1 MAINIG
7 YKQFPEFDIRKDPET
22 VYARF
27 VKYAERFKN
36 NHLKAYNITDK
47 AQQRSL
53 FLDSIGE
60 ATLDIFEQLSNTGT
74 DLDGAVNAL
83 RDKFKESQNRLYNIH
98 KFRCIKQGKDET
110 WDSFISKLKAEGE
123 HCDFP
128 AGWLDTEILMAMVE
142 SGKSKRVRRKLLQDQ
157 LTLAEALKYARGLE
171 SADQHATKVENET
184 PTDVTVKQEVD
195 KITVDR
201 KEKKSCF
208 NCGKQWPHQGG
219 PRKCP
224 AFGKQC
230 TRCGKRNHF
239 ANYCKSKQEIKATKE
254 LAYGGEQKS
263 DTSSESSDESTCTLE
278 TVNPMGTSEKRPLKK
293 VLING
298 ASVTVLPD
306 SGATV
311 SAMDEATLRRYGLE
325 DKVKI
330 KKSRCQI
337 KPYGAVKETNLIPVL
352 GSFEALTESK
362 TKMKVV
368 TWQLIKGDTQTA
380 PLLSYEDGKD
390 LGMIH
395 VSNAISK
402 ETKQSEDTSH
412 VKELVEEYKDRFE
425 GIGKLTDIQ
434 VDLNVDPDFK
444 PVAQPPRRQP
454 FSVREK
460 MEKEIQHL
468 LDQDIIEKVNEPTG
482 WVSPPVVTPKKDQSQ
497 IRLNVDMRVANQAIP
512 RRHTQHPT
520 IDDVITEL
528 SGSTVFSHLDMS
540 KGYHQLELKE
550 SSRNVTT
557 FSTHIGLY
565 RYKRLNYGTRSA
577 AEIFQETIREELTQD
592 LKGVFNISDDIIV
605 HGRDTKEHDTNL
617 EALLKKS
624 REKNITFN
632 KTKCEFN
639 KERVVYYGLMFSK
652 EGVSPDPCNCTKE
665 QVQKATDEDPTLLAL
680 RGCIHQGWIDPKA
693 ENLQV
698 YKQVFSELAVVDG
711 MVVRGDRIVVPETL
725 KQRMIE
731 IVFHCQYSRYPVVE
745 FVGSTSEK
753 VTIPVFRRVFDT
765 YGVPEAVKSDN
776 GPPFN
781 SHKFEEYAR
790 EEGFKHQKVTPGWP
804 EANGDVERCM
814 QRIKK
819 TARIAALQ
827 GRPIR
832 DEVRRGTRAY
842 RTTVHPTT
850 GASPNK
856 LMFGRELRGKL
867 PEARRQ
873 AEHPDDATVRK
884 RDREQ
889 KEKMKKYA
897 DKRRHTAAMRI
908 KVGDTVL
915 CKQEKKNSLTPLFDP
930 VPMVVIGIKGDM
942 ITAKNNQRIR
952 TRNYAD
958 WKLLKDGCRHSAT
971 CDESDDE
978 DAFDPDEVVVDEH
991 QQGAEQP
998 KDTDDMEQRWAIR
1011 DRPRRKITSTKD
1023 SKYKDFICD

>member
-128 AGWLDTEILMAMVE
+128 AGWLDTEILMAMIE

-263 DTSSESSDESTCTLE
+263 DTSSESSDESTCILE

-352 GSFEALTESK
+352 GSFEALPEF
-362 TKMKVV
+362 
-368 TWQLIKGDTQTA
+368 GN
-380 PLLSYEDGKD
+380 GKR
-390 LGMIH
+390 
-395 VSNAISK
+395 N
-402 ETKQSEDTSH
+402 T
-412 VKELVEEYKDRFE
+412 
-425 GIGKLTDIQ
+425 
-434 VDLNVDPDFK
+434 
-444 PVAQPPRRQP
+444 
-454 FSVREK
+454 
-460 MEKEIQHL
+460 
-468 LDQDIIEKVNEPTG
+468 
-482 WVSPPVVTPKKDQSQ
+482 TP
-497 IRLNVDMRVANQAIP
+497 
-512 RRHTQHPT
+512 
-520 IDDVITEL
+520 
-528 SGSTVFSHLDMS
+528 
-540 KGYHQLELKE
+540 
-550 SSRNVTT
+550 SR
-557 FSTHIGLY
+557 
-565 RYKRLNYGTRSA
+565 
-577 AEIFQETIREELTQD
+577 
-592 LKGVFNISDDIIV
+592 
-605 HGRDTKEHDTNL
+605 
-617 EALLKKS
+617 
-624 REKNITFN
+624 
-632 KTKCEFN
+632 
-639 KERVVYYGLMFSK
+639 
-652 EGVSPDPCNCTKE
+652 
-665 QVQKATDEDPTLLAL
+665 
-680 RGCIHQGWIDPKA
+680 
-693 ENLQV
+693 
-698 YKQVFSELAVVDG
+698 
-711 MVVRGDRIVVPETL
+711 
-725 KQRMIE
+725 
-731 IVFHCQYSRYPVVE
+731 SRYH
-745 FVGSTSEK
+745 
-753 VTIPVFRRVFDT
+753 R
-765 YGVPEAVKSDN
+765 KS
-776 GPPFN
+776 
-781 SHKFEEYAR
+781 
-790 EEGFKHQKVTPGWP
+790 
-804 EANGDVERCM
+804 
-814 QRIKK
+814 
-819 TARIAALQ
+819 
-827 GRPIR
+827 
-832 DEVRRGTRAY
+832 
-842 RTTVHPTT
+842 
-850 GASPNK
+850 
-856 LMFGRELRGKL
+856 
-867 PEARRQ
+867 
-873 AEHPDDATVRK
+873 
-884 RDREQ
+884 
-889 KEKMKKYA
+889 
-897 DKRRHTAAMRI
+897 
-908 KVGDTVL
+908 
-915 CKQEKKNSLTPLFDP
+915 
-930 VPMVVIGIKGDM
+930 
-942 ITAKNNQRIR
+942 
-952 TRNYAD
+952 
-958 WKLLKDGCRHSAT
+958 
-971 CDESDDE
+971 
-978 DAFDPDEVVVDEH
+978 
-991 QQGAEQP
+991 
-998 KDTDDMEQRWAIR
+998 
-1011 DRPRRKITSTKD
+1011 
-1023 SKYKDFICD
+1023 